1 MATVNSIASATSNAQ
16 AATTGAPASAAAA
29 TASAVDRKT
38 IAGNFDTFLQLLT
51 TQLKNQNPLDP
62 LDTNQ
67 FTQQLVSFAG
77 VEQQIRQNQQLET
90 LISLNKSTQATT
102 ALQFVGAT
110 VAVDGTTAPLSNGQA
125 TWTFTAP
132 KPNTATLTIKSESG
146 QTVYTGT
153 LSMSAGSKTFDWDG
167 RDANGVQL
175 PDGNYTMSI
184 TGKDAAGQT
193 VAIASEIQGVI
204 DSVDLT
210 KTPPEMRIAGQSF
223 TLDKIKR
230 VVRPRT

>member
-1 MATVNSIASATSNAQ
+1 MATVNPIAPVTSNVT
-16 AATTGAPASAAAA
+16 ATTTNPTTTTTGT
-29 TASAVDRKT
+29 TASAVDQQT
-38 IAGNFDTFLQLLT
+38 IAGNFDTFLRLLT

-90 LISLNKSTQATT
+90 LISIQKSSQATT

-110 VAVDGTTAPLSNGQA
+110 VAVDGQTAALTNHQA
-125 TWTFTAP
+125 TWTFNAP
-132 KPNTATLTIKSESG
+132 KPVTASVTIKSATG

-153 LSMSAGSKTFDWDG
+153 VPMTAGEQAFRWDG
-167 RDANGVQL
+167 RDNSGTQW

-184 TGKDAAGQT
+184 TAKDAAGNT
-193 VAIASEIQGVI
+193 VAIASEIEGVV

-210 KTPPEMRIAGQSF
+210 KTPPEMSVSGQRF
-223 TLDKIKR
+223 TIDKIKR
-230 VVRPRT
+230 VVRPRA